1 MKKDCVCERVKKEIR
16 KRNKKTGKQS
26 SVPPFI
32 FIANAKRAA
41 LMFALKIC
49 ESEERLCV

>member
-1 MKKDCVCERVKKEIR
+1 VKKEIR

-49 ESEERLCV
+49 ES